1 MALHLHLRLRLR
13 AQEREKMER
22 AEQNRR
28 DITLANEYQRQL
40 KAIKREEEKAEE
52 DQVGTLVWPR
62 SAAAYC

>member
-1 MALHLHLRLRLR
+1 
-13 AQEREKMER
+13 MER